1 MNPIKLVI
9 AISLLMFGIN
19 SNAGYGT
26 GFFVSTNGY
35 ILTNAHV
42 ISGASKI
49 EVTNKIGKT
58 FDAKV
63 VQTDDANDLALIK
76 IETLSSPL
84 KLTTSL
90 EVEKGEKVYTLGFPS
105 PQLQGYESKY
115 TEGVISSFS
124 GIVGV
129 PNTYQI
135 TTPIQP
141 GNSGGPLV
149 NSRGE
154 FVGIIV
160 SKLNSESVQASYD
173 FRPESV
179 SYAVKS
185 DYALSLIRLID
196 ESKRASKSI
205 AVKNVAQV
213 EDSVVL
219 IRTTLAKK
227 EQAAEARIIPVPQ
240 PRNPINH
247 GRKISVTAIAP
258 DIAENGCVVPIG
270 FTFSPPLPVN
280 TPVEIFASD
289 NLIASVKS
297 TKSEI
302 IEFQYRARMTRS
314 GSVTLKCEGCTTQVK
329 QVDVRLSCSGDSSVS
344 GAGNA
349 RIRVADQYF
358 RTLLDGNLPNSLFSI
373 KDENNDVE
381 ISTTQFTVLNPFV
394 GVKTVAGFS
403 LKTCISVTAPNN
415 QFKRITCGN

>member
-1 MNPIKLVI
+1 MKPIKLVV
-9 AISLLMFGIN
+9 AMSLFVFGIN

-49 EVTNKIGKT
+49 EVTNKSGKI

-63 VQTDDANDLALIK
+63 IQTDGANDLALIK
-76 IETLSSPL
+76 IESSSSPL

-105 PQLQGYESKY
+105 PQVQGYESKY

-149 NSRGE
+149 NNRGE

-160 SKLNSESVQASYD
+160 SKLNSENVQATYD
-173 FRPESV
+173 FRPENV

-219 IRTTLAKK
+219 IRTTLTKK
-227 EQAAEARIIPVPQ
+227 EQVAEARSTPAPQ
-240 PRNPINH
+240 PGQPINH
-247 GRKISVTAIAP
+247 GRKLSVTAIAP

-270 FTFSPPLPVN
+270 FSFSPPLPVN
-280 TPVEIFASD
+280 TLVEIFASD

-314 GSVTLKCEGCTTQVK
+314 GSVSLKCEGCTTQAK
-329 QVDVRLSCSGDSSVS
+329 QVDVRLSCSGDSAVS
-344 GAGNA
+344 GAGYA

-358 RTLLDGNLPNSLFSI
+358 RTLLDGNLPNSVFSI
-373 KDENNDVE
+373 TDENNDVE

-394 GVKTVAGFS
+394 GVKTVSGFS
-403 LKTCISVTAPNN
+403 PKACITVTASNSR
-415 QFKRITCGN
+415 FKKTTCGN

>member
-1 MNPIKLVI
+1 MKLIKFLI
-9 AISLLMFGIN
+9 AIPLFTYGAI

-26 GFFVSTNGY
+26 GFFVSTNGF

-49 EVTNKIGKT
+49 EVTSKNGKT

-76 IETLSSPL
+76 IESLSSPL

-90 EVEKGEKVYTLGFPS
+90 DVEKGEKVYTLGFPS
-105 PQLQGYESKY
+105 PQLQGYEPKY
-115 TEGVISSFS
+115 TEGVVSSFS

-149 NSRGE
+149 NNRGE

-160 SKLNSESVQASYD
+160 SKLNSENVQASYD
-173 FRPESV
+173 FRPEGV

-196 ESKRASKSI
+196 EAKRAPKSTP
-205 AVKNVAQV
+205 VKSVAQV

-219 IRTTLAKK
+219 IRTTLIKK
-227 EQAAEARIIPVPQ
+227 EQAVEARSTPVPQ
-240 PRNPINH
+240 PRQPINH

-270 FTFSPPLPVN
+270 FNFSPPLPAN
-280 TPVEIFASD
+280 TSVEIFASE
-289 NLIASVKS
+289 NLIAIVKS

-302 IEFQYRARMTRS
+302 LEFQFRTRMTRS
-314 GSVTLKCEGCTTQVK
+314 GSVTLKCEGCTTQAK

-344 GAGNA
+344 GRGNA
-349 RIRVADQYF
+349 RIRVSDQYF
-358 RTLLDGNLPNSLFSI
+358 RTLLEGNLPNSVFLI
-373 KDENNDVE
+373 TDENNEVE
-381 ISTTQFTVLNPFV
+381 INTTQYSVVNPFV
-394 GVKTVAGFS
+394 GIKTLAGFS
-403 LKTCISVTAPNN
+403 SRTCISVAAPNGQLN
-415 QFKRITCGN
+415 RTTCGN